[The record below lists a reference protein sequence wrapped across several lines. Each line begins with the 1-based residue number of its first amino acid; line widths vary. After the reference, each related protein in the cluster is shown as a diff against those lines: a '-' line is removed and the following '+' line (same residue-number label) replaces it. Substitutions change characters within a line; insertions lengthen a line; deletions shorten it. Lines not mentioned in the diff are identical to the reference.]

1 MQISDTQAEQV
12 PPNPRP
18 GDFPPKLLWRENADF
33 KFSVNNEGEDVNE
46 KPRSREN
53 ITASLSTAKATPT
66 TRDRGTEEQ
75 GTGISEAL

>member
-1 MQISDTQAEQV
+1 MQMTHKLNKWLQILVEE
-12 PPNPRP
+12 
-18 GDFPPKLLWRENADF
+18 DFLPKLLWRENADF

-46 KPRSREN
+46 KPWSRVN

-75 GTGISEAL
+75 GIGISEAL